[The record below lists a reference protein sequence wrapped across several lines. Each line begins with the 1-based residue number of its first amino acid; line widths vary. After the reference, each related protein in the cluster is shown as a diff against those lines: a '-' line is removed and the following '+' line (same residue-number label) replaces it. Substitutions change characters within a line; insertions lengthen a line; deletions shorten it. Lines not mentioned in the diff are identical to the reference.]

1 MNSQEYRNLQEAYLD
16 VYRDKKESNIYES
29 ILNIC
34 ISENLF
40 DTLDE
45 CKYFSKSLILENLV
59 EDFVEYYGLQNLNEN
74 PVVKYALDPIL
85 NRLGRL
91 GINALSSSARSR
103 IQGLNPLT
111 ALGRNTDNILTGG
124 AASTSIRAA
133 RAQRTPVVPERPERI
148 LDILRN
154 RTPPTPPTPPF
165 SIFTVKPNRT
175 GAPEPAFDK
184 FQSSLI
190 KQPDWMKFQDK
201 YQKLQRPPSDRLVQA
216 RVAAQKDKLG
226 AAGILGT
233 VGTAGVLSGVNSI
246 PNSTKKDPNL
256 SVGKFNTMDPSGKI
270 RNRKVVGPEEVGPE
284 EVGPKKVG
292 TIAQAFDKSYSS
304 AKKDGLKSFNFKGGT
319 YSTESY
325 DLYDTILEHL
335 ITEGYADTNENALV
349 IMANMSEDWKQ
360 SIMEDEYKGDPRKIP
375 TEKGGSPSV
384 GPNPKDK
391 LVPPPIPVL
400 PPPTRNDS
408 TYGTPSP
415 PSVGGG
421 SIRSM
426 PSPPSGGG
434 SISRRDPYLSG
445 PRGREFEHGNGGT
458 KYTTPTKDGSAGSIT
473 LNNNIPG
480 DDFIGPTLSRGGKT
494 YGIPNPKFVRPQR

>member
-74 PVVKYALDPIL
+74 PLVKYALNPIL
-85 NRLGRL
+85 NRLGRQ
-91 GINALSSSARSR
+91 GINALSASARR
-103 IQGLNPLT
+103 KIQGLNSLT

-148 LDILRN
+148 LDILRS

-201 YQKLQRPPSDRLVQA
+201 YQKSQRPPSDRLVQA
-216 RVAAQKDKLG
+216 RVDAQKDKLG

-270 RNRKVVGPEEVGPE
+270 RNRKVVGPK
-284 EVGPKKVG
+284 EVGPKEVGPKEVG

-349 IMANMSEDWKQ
+349 IMANMSEDWRE
-360 SIMEDEYKGDPRKIP
+360 SILSEEPVQDYRDMERADQNRSGIRGRELTHDTTPGLKGIPQPGRGSGGKYTTPPAPR
-375 TEKGGSPSV
+375 
-384 GPNPKDK
+384 
-391 LVPPPIPVL
+391 
-400 PPPTRNDS
+400 
-408 TYGTPSP
+408 
-415 PSVGGG
+415 GGG
-421 SIRSM
+421 SI
-426 PSPPSGGG
+426 
-434 SISRRDPYLSG
+434 
-445 PRGREFEHGNGGT
+445 
-458 KYTTPTKDGSAGSIT
+458 KYTTPTPMVNRMIDGSAGSVT
-473 LNNNIPG
+473 LNGNIPG
-480 DDFIGPTLSRGGKT
+480 DDFIGPTVSRGGKT

>member
-74 PVVKYALDPIL
+74 PVVKYALEPIL
-85 NRLGRL
+85 NRLGPQVGRQVV
-91 GINALSSSARSR
+91 NALSASARSK

-111 ALGRNTDNILTGG
+111 ALGRNTDKILKGG

-148 LDILRN
+148 LDILRS

-184 FQSSLI
+184 FQSSLT
-190 KQPDWMKFQDK
+190 KKPDWMKFQDK
-201 YQKLQRPPSDRLVQA
+201 YQKSQIPPSDRLVQA
-216 RVAAQKDKLG
+216 RVAAEKDKLG

-270 RNRKVVGPEEVGPE
+270 RNRKVVGPK
-284 EVGPKKVG
+284 EVGPKEVG

-349 IMANMSEDWKQ
+349 IMANMSEDWRE
-360 SIMEDEYKGDPRKIP
+360 SILSEEPVQDYRNMKRADQNRSGIRGRELTHDTTPGLKGIPQPGRGSGDKYTTPPAPR
-375 TEKGGSPSV
+375 
-384 GPNPKDK
+384 
-391 LVPPPIPVL
+391 
-400 PPPTRNDS
+400 
-408 TYGTPSP
+408 
-415 PSVGGG
+415 GGG
-421 SIRSM
+421 SI
-426 PSPPSGGG
+426 
-434 SISRRDPYLSG
+434 
-445 PRGREFEHGNGGT
+445 
-458 KYTTPTKDGSAGSIT
+458 KYTTPTPFGGRSPSSPPTPMVNRMIDGSAGSVT
-473 LNNNIPG
+473 LNANIPG
-480 DDFIGPTLSRGGKT
+480 DDFIGPTVSRGGKT